1 MNKTKHIILTP
12 AVYEQL
18 VAQIESLP
26 YALAKP
32 LLQLLRSNAQSVEV
46 TPTQTDSQ
54 TDKA

>member
-18 VAQIESLP
+18 VAQIEALP
-26 YALAKP
+26 YTLAKP
-32 LLQLLRSNAQSVEV
+32 LLQLLRSNAQAVEV